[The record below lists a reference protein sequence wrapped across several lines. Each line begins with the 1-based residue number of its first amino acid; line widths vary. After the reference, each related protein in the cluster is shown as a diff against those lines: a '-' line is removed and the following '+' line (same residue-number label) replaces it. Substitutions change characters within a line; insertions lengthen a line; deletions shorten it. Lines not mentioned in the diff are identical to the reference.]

1 VRLVGGRAGLRRAC
15 ALLLVVAALA
25 GRATPARA
33 GGFTLTSFGGR
44 RGGML
49 ANLGRPD
56 EPTALVHNPAGLADQ
71 RGTQL
76 YVYVSPAFLSLQME
90 LQALDPQRFPTVD
103 WTVGPDGYYN
113 RTIKP
118 ERYFGVLPFLGAT
131 TDLGFLGP
139 RACDVTVALSVHAP
153 NFYGA
158 YFPEDAPT
166 AFNFI
171 GGMFL
176 VAGATV
182 GAGWRINRYLA
193 VGASLA
199 YHYMTLTMSQKL
211 STVDLLTPA
220 GEAPDGVATLAQL
233 ALGDLR
239 LDYEGVD
246 HGAGWGVGLLI
257 TPLPWLGIGL
267 GYTGATAAR
276 FSGEVTFRSLGGRVE
291 GEQALR
297 ELAGSLGYK
306 LPRSLE
312 IEMAIPP
319 ALMAGVNLALG
330 PRVEL
335 GLDVRFWLYN
345 LYNRQTIRPVFDPEE
360 PGSAPITE
368 ETLSRDKHYELSYQ
382 LTAGVL
388 VRPWTRVPGLELMLG
403 AGYDQSPI
411 PDETLTIDN
420 PSLSQVKL
428 TTGVRWQINR
438 RWRVSAT
445 YMLVVYMPRDITTS
459 QTRPPTNIRG
469 SGTSHSPAL
478 AVTCRL

>member
-1 VRLVGGRAGLRRAC
+1 VRRALLQAS
-15 ALLLVVAALA
+15 ALLLIAATLIQA
-25 GRATPARA
+25 APARA

-90 LQALDPQRFPTVD
+90 LQALDPQRFPSVD
-103 WTVGPDGYYN
+103 WAVGPDGYYSQP
-113 RTIKP
+113 IKP

-131 TDLGFLGP
+131 TNLGFLGP
-139 RACDVTVALSVHAP
+139 RGRDITVGLSIHAP

-158 YFPEDAPT
+158 YFPEDAPS

-176 VAGATV
+176 VAGATA

-193 VGASLA
+193 VGASVA
-199 YHYMTLTMSQKL
+199 YHYMTITMGQKL

-220 GEAPDGVATLAQL
+220 GQTPGGVATLAQL

-246 HGAGWGVGLLI
+246 HGAGWGLGLLI
-257 TPLPWLGIGL
+257 TPLPWLNIGL

-276 FSGEVTFRSLGGRVE
+276 FSGAVSFRSLGGRVE
-291 GEQALR
+291 GEQELR

-306 LPRSLE
+306 LPRELE

-330 PRVEL
+330 TRVEL
-335 GLDVRFWLYN
+335 GLDARFWLYN
-345 LYNRQTIRPVFDPEE
+345 LYDRQTIRPIFNPDE
-360 PGSAPITE
+360 PGSEPITE
-368 ETLSRDKHYELSYQ
+368 ATLSRDKHYELSYQ

-388 VRPWTRVPGLELMLG
+388 VRPFARLPGLELMLG
-403 AGYDQSPI
+403 TGYDRSPI

-420 PSLSQVKL
+420 PSLSQVKF
-428 TTGVRWQINR
+428 TTGVRWQIDP

-445 YMLVVYMPRDITTS
+445 YMLVVYIPRDITTS

-469 SGTSHSPAL
+469 AGTSHSPAL